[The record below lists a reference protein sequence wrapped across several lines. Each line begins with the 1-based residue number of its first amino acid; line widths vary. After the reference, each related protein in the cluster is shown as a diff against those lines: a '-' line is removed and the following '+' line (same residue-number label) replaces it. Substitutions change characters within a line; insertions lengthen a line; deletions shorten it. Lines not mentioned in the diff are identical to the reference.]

1 MDPGAPKDVEIEA
14 AASSV
19 NNVVVASLGASI
31 AVSVGTTIGSTVVAS
46 TTSAAAGAAGAATG
60 SAGGGAAGAT
70 GGPGAGGAG
79 GIAGVVSAL
88 MAMQRLSM
96 LASMPVGVSK
106 LHARVGEALAWSK
119 GGLSLSPLL
128 VSEETSQYWGWGD
141 QPIGGLGVGA
151 AGKELE
157 AKDAGDHATTN
168 NGAEGAEKN
177 EQLQLR
183 NALKSLVDTT
193 CTLACALAVVTS
205 TTTH

>member
-70 GGPGAGGAG
+70 GGAGAGGAG
-79 GIAGVVSAL
+79 SIAGVVSVL
-88 MAMQRLSM
+88 MAMQRLST

-141 QPIGGLGVGA
+141 VGA

-193 CTLACALAVVTS
+193 CTLACALAGVTS
-205 TTTH
+205 TTTHYS

>member
-1 MDPGAPKDVEIEA
+1 MDLGAPKDVEIEA

-70 GGPGAGGAG
+70 GGAGAGGAG
-79 GIAGVVSAL
+79 GIAGVVSVL
-88 MAMQRLSM
+88 MAMQRLST

-119 GGLSLSPLL
+119 GGLSLFPLL

-141 QPIGGLGVGA
+141 VGA

-193 CTLACALAVVTS
+193 CTLACALAGVTS
-205 TTTH
+205 TTTHYS

>member
-1 MDPGAPKDVEIEA
+1 M
-14 AASSV
+14 
-19 NNVVVASLGASI
+19 
-31 AVSVGTTIGSTVVAS
+31 
-46 TTSAAAGAAGAATG
+46 
-60 SAGGGAAGAT
+60 
-70 GGPGAGGAG
+70 
-79 GIAGVVSAL
+79 L

-119 GGLSLSPLL
+119 GGLQLFPLL

-193 CTLACALAVVTS
+193 CTLACALAGV
-205 TTTH
+205 TTTPR

>member
-1 MDPGAPKDVEIEA
+1 MDLGAPKDVEIEA

-141 QPIGGLGVGA
+141 VGA

-168 NGAEGAEKN
+168 NGAEGAEEN

-193 CTLACALAVVTS
+193 CTLACALAGVTS
-205 TTTH
+205 TTTHYS

>member
-79 GIAGVVSAL
+79 GIAGVVSVL

-141 QPIGGLGVGA
+141 VGA